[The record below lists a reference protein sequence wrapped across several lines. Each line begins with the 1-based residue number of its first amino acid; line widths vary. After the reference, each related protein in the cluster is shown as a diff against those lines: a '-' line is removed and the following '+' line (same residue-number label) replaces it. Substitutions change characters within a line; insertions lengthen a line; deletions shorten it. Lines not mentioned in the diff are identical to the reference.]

1 MHLHR
6 MRGGRHGSWRARRAA
21 LTGLVALALA
31 VGVAPAQATAGQ
43 GRAGDS
49 SAPTTTGKTAATRAS
64 HPVKD
69 PNLPTLPDGFGPT
82 PAERRAMERAGAAA
96 RSSGNKVAVA
106 ALTTPVQ
113 QVRALP
119 RGGFELDSNPK
130 PVRTRQHG
138 RWVPIDLR
146 LRPAAGGRLAPAA
159 TAYGSV
165 SFSAGG
171 NAPLVST
178 SYGHAT
184 MSVAWPG
191 RLPAPVVKGTTATYR
206 DALPGVDLVVAATAA
221 GGFTDTLVVKN
232 RAAAADPAV
241 KSLRLGT
248 TVTGGGLR
256 RAPDGGLSL
265 LDTRGR
271 DVLDA
276 PAAQMWD
283 SNTTLRPAHATRVT
297 PGAKVAADASDAGH
311 PGLAAR
317 LAPVGLSTSA
327 KSLVLKPDTRL
338 LTSRGTVFP
347 LYVDPTFNWHPY
359 DPAAPHFD
367 EIKQGCPNTSFYD
380 KTDALSDSGRLG
392 VGYNGWSEGDCA
404 AGLEHA
410 LYQWKLSSTLYGA
423 HINTATVNATEVYS
437 ASCSSSYTVNLHWS
451 GGFGKGTDW
460 SNRPGFN
467 SYSTSASYARAW
479 NPTYCPSNGD
489 VTHGLNV
496 LTPIKADALGHS
508 STFAVTLKEDSAEDA
523 HNASGFSRFADNP
536 SLEIFYNTIPN
547 VPAVSTMSAV
557 SGAHSAGCD
566 TIAPY
571 PYMGKTIAS
580 TPPVLKAKVS
590 DGDGDK
596 LQATFQYWVDG
607 STTKATVLS
616 GDNLASGSYA
626 TASLPSSFTS
636 ALTNGKIVDW
646 QAKVTDGEDTT
657 AYSSTCHFVAQPTA
671 PDEPTVSSE
680 NSLYPDTDNGGA
692 AGAVAGTAGTFDVV
706 TSGGASATKFVYS
719 LDVGLDPTVSP
730 PASQTVPATSNA
742 GKVTVTPYAPGPH
755 TLYVYAIDAA
765 GDFSATHPYR
775 FLATGHTPTTCAS
788 LTACYNNTGISADA
802 TPSQADMDG
811 TGSSYSA
818 TDLNN
823 VGWTSGGK
831 VTIDGATFT
840 LPAFGSGQKD
850 NVLAAN
856 QTVTYS
862 GSGNALEFLASSSY
876 SNFTDPGAINGQA
889 TAPYVPAGS
898 AVTGTYCFTGT
909 TPDGPCAATG
919 TVNYTD
925 GTSTSYAL
933 TVPGWTV
940 TDDSIA
946 AVILPHRNNA
956 SGQTASKRRLYAFS
970 VPLDPSRTIASVTLP
985 DVGNKIGNHTPSLH
999 VFSLATRNTTSR
1011 TAEANGTSVAAPI
1024 GQSWTGAWASPTE
1037 SQIDL
1042 EGGYQDQS
1050 FRIAMRPS
1058 VSGNTVRVKLDNAI
1072 GDHKLS
1078 IAHVTVARSSNAGA
1092 PSAVPA
1098 ATPTTLTFGGSQA
1111 VTIPAGGMV
1120 YSDPL
1125 TFSATANQYLLV
1137 SFHLSNYVPYLVE
1150 HSWADPSYEYIAASD
1165 TGDKTL
1171 DTTGTPFTTGTTTVN
1186 GSFTNL
1192 VTGLDV
1198 TTAGAPT
1205 RAVVGD
1211 SLVDPFEPNTRLST
1225 VLPASSL
1232 AQAGSTTGQSFG
1244 SLAEGIEGN
1253 QLMKDNPYIDD
1264 ADGDPATTDD
1274 DELMGGTSVLARIDR
1289 DILDQPGINDVLL
1302 YEGLEDVVQ
1311 SGRTSDDLETN
1322 GYTALVQQL
1331 RAWGIGTTLTTLTPC
1346 DGYAGGGGSFSDPCT
1361 ATVDAQRAAVND
1373 WLRGDNLGGWWDTP
1387 PVYVA
1392 DVDAALAVP
1401 DSVNGEEKLAPAADS
1416 GDHVNLSTAGV
1427 GTTVGTYY
1435 SPHHSWNLDDGDGY
1449 TFANDTAPTDTA
1461 YAMPD
1466 TTVGNNPLTLSGGTT
1481 WTNDT
1486 TRGEV
1491 LSLDGTSG
1499 CATTG
1504 AGALDTTRSY
1514 SVSAWV
1520 KLSSLPTHNATIAAQ
1535 DGSQTSPFMLQ
1546 YNAAGG
1552 TPGWS
1557 FSLSQ
1562 SDTADAGFWNAYS
1575 SGATAGTWTNL
1586 VGTYDATTRTAKLY
1600 VNGAL
1605 AATATGAVSWS
1616 SSGPF
1621 AVGRGKYDGAATDFT
1636 PGAVSHVQAWNYAL
1650 TPEEADALNRQLL

>member
-1 MHLHR
+1 MPLHR
-6 MRGGRHGSWRARRAA
+6 MRGGRHRPSRARRAA
-21 LTGLVALALA
+21 LTGLVALAVA
-31 VGVAPAQATAGQ
+31 VGVMPAQAVAAS
-43 GRAGDS
+43 R
-49 SAPTTTGKTAATRAS
+49 SAHGAPPGKPGAVRAS

-69 PNLPTLPDGFGPT
+69 PHLPTLPDGFGPT
-82 PAERRAMERAGAAA
+82 PAQRRAMEQAAAGA
-96 RSSGNKVAVA
+96 RRTGDKVTVD

-113 QVRALP
+113 RVRALP
-119 RGGFELDSNPK
+119 TGGFELDGNPK

-146 LRPAAGGRLAPAA
+146 LHTSADGRLAPAA

-165 SFSAGG
+165 SFSTGG
-171 NAPLVST
+171 NSPLVT
-178 SYGHAT
+178 TRYGDAT
-184 MSVAWPG
+184 VSVAWPG

-206 DALPGVDLVVAATAA
+206 SVLPGVDLAVAATGA
-221 GGFTDTLVVKN
+221 GGFTDTLVVRN
-232 RAAAADPAV
+232 RSAAADPAL
-241 KSLRLGT
+241 KSLKLGT
-248 TVTGGGLR
+248 AVGGGRLR
-256 RAPDGGLSL
+256 GAPDGGLSL
-265 LDTRGR
+265 LDTHGR
-271 DVLDA
+271 DVMDA

-283 SNTTLRPAHATRVT
+283 SDTTLRPMGSSARRTA
-297 PGAKVAADASDAGH
+297 GAKVAADASDAAH

-317 LAPVGLSTSA
+317 QAPVALRASA
-327 KSLVLKPDTRL
+327 KAITLRPDARL
-338 LTSRGTVFP
+338 LTGSKTVFP
-347 LYVDPTFNWHPY
+347 VYVDPTFNWHPY

-404 AGLEHA
+404 AGSEHA

-437 ASCSSSYTVNLHWS
+437 ASCSSSYTVDLHWS

-479 NPTYCPSNGD
+479 NPTFCPSNGD

-496 LTPIKADALGHS
+496 LTPIKSDAAGHS
-508 STFAVTLKEDSAEDA
+508 STFAVTLKEDSAESS
-523 HNASGFSRFADNP
+523 HSASGFSRFTDNP

-547 VPAVSTMSAV
+547 VPSVGTMSAV

-566 TIAPY
+566 TKSPY
-571 PYMGKTIAS
+571 PYMGKTVAS

-596 LQATFQYWVDG
+596 LRATFQYWVDG
-607 STTKATVLS
+607 STTKATGLS

-626 TASLPSSFTS
+626 AFSLPSSFTS

-646 QAKVTDGEDTT
+646 QAKVTDGEDTS
-657 AYSSTCHFVAQPTA
+657 AYSSICHFVAQPTA
-671 PDEPTVSSE
+671 PDEPTVTSE

-692 AGAVAGTAGTFDVV
+692 AGAVAGTAGTFDVA

-719 LDVGLDPTVSP
+719 LDVGLDPTVTP
-730 PASQTVPATSNA
+730 PASQTVPASSNA

-775 FLATGHTPTTCAS
+775 FLARGHTASTCTS

-811 TGSSYSA
+811 TGGSYSA

-856 QTVTYS
+856 QTVAYN

-876 SNFTDPGAINGQA
+876 SNATDPGAIDGQA

-898 AVTGTYCFTGT
+898 SVTGSYCFTGT

-919 TVNYTD
+919 TINYTD
-925 GTSTSYAL
+925 GTSASYAL

-940 TDDSIA
+940 ADDSIA
-946 AVILPHRNNA
+946 AVVLPHRNNP

-970 VPLDPSRTIASVTLP
+970 VPLDPARTIASVTLP
-985 DVGNKIGNHTPSLH
+985 DIGNHIGNQTPSLH
-999 VFSLATRNTTSR
+999 IFSLATRNTTVR
-1011 TAEANGTSVAAPI
+1011 TAESNGTSVAAPS
-1024 GQSWTGAWASPTE
+1024 GQTWTGAWAGPTDGE
-1037 SQIDL
+1037 DGAMGPFGNQT
-1042 EGGYQDQS
+1042 
-1050 FRIAMRPS
+1050 FRIALRPS
-1058 VSGNTVRVKLDNAI
+1058 VSGNTVRIKLDNAL
-1072 GDHKLS
+1072 GSSKLS
-1078 IAHVTVARSSNAGA
+1078 IGHATVATSSDTSPDPYEPSSVPVSTPTSLTFSGSQSVTV
-1092 PSAVPA
+1092 
-1098 ATPTTLTFGGSQA
+1098 
-1111 VTIPAGGMV
+1111 PAGGMI

-1125 TFSATANQYLLV
+1125 PFTVTRNRFLLV
-1137 SFHLSNYVPYLVE
+1137 SYYLTNSVTAIVG
-1150 HSWADPSYEYIAASD
+1150 HSLDDTGLEYLADPG
-1165 TGDKTL
+1165 TGDNTTN
-1171 DTTGTPFTTGTTTVN
+1171 TTGTPFTSSKWEGTPVTDLLTGV
-1186 GSFTNL
+1186 
-1192 VTGLDV
+1192 DV

-1205 RAVVGD
+1205 RAIVGD
-1211 SLVDPFEPNTRLST
+1211 GEVDTPRANSYPSGTLIDD
-1225 VLPASSL
+1225 VLQRADAS
-1232 AQAGSTTGQSFG
+1232 TGQSFG
-1244 SLAEGIEGN
+1244 EITEGIASN
-1253 QLMKDNPYIDD
+1253 QIMSDY
-1264 ADGDPATTDD
+1264 ADGTPPATGPS
-1274 DELMGGTSVLARIDR
+1274 LLSRIDR
-1289 DILDQPGINDVLL
+1289 DVLDQPGMNSVLV
-1302 YEGLEDVVQ
+1302 YEGLEDVLEG
-1311 SGRTSDDLETN
+1311 GRTDVDLETN

-1331 RAWGIGTTLTTLTPC
+1331 TAWGIGTTVSTLTPC
-1346 DGYAGGGGSFSDPCT
+1346 DGYPGGGTSTSSPVNDPCT
-1361 ATVDAQRAAVND
+1361 TTVDGYRSSVND
-1373 WLRGDNLGGWWDTP
+1373 WLRSSNLGGWWDTP
-1387 PVYVA
+1387 PVFVT
-1392 DVDAALAVP
+1392 DIDSALATI
-1401 DSVNGEEKLAPAADS
+1401 DTTNGEEKLAPGADS
-1416 GDHVNLSTAGV
+1416 WDHINPKPAGIGAVV
-1427 GTTVGTYY
+1427 GAYD
-1435 SPHHSWNLDDGDGY
+1435 SPHNTWNLDDGDGY

-1466 TTVGNNPLTLSGGTT
+1466 PTVGNNPLSLSGGTT

-1499 CATTG
+1499 YAASGTSALNTTG
-1504 AGALDTTRSY
+1504 SY

-1520 KLSSLPTHNATIAAQ
+1520 DMSSLPSHNATIAAQ

-1546 YNAAGG
+1546 YNDSYNG

-1557 FSLSQ
+1557 FSLSK
-1562 SDTADAGFWNAYS
+1562 SDTADTGFWNAYAA
-1575 SGATAGTWTNL
+1575 GATAGTWTQL
-1586 VGTYDATTRTAKLY
+1586 LGTYDATTQTAKLY
-1600 VNGAL
+1600 VNGVL
-1605 AATATGAVSWS
+1605 AATVTGATSWS
-1616 SSGPF
+1616 SPGAF
-1621 AVGRGKYDGAATDFT
+1621 TVGRSKYDGAATDFV

>member
-6 MRGGRHGSWRARRAA
+6 MRGGRHGSWRARRVA
-21 LTGLVALALA
+21 LTGFVALAVA
-31 VGVAPAQATAGQ
+31 VGVVPAQALTAGQ

-49 SAPTTTGKTAATRAS
+49 SAPTSSDRTAAARAS

-69 PNLPTLPDGFGPT
+69 PNLPALPDGFGPT

-178 SYGHAT
+178 GYGHAT
-184 MSVAWPG
+184 MTVAWPR

-206 DALPGVDLVVAATAA
+206 EALPGVDLVVAATAA

-232 RAAAADPAV
+232 RAAAYDPAV
-241 KSLRLGT
+241 KALRLGT

-283 SNTTLRPAHATRVT
+283 SNTTLRPAHAARVT

-317 LAPVGLSTSA
+317 LAPVGLNTSA
-327 KSLVLKPDTRL
+327 TSLTLTPDTRL
-338 LTSRGTVFP
+338 LTGRSTVFP

-536 SLEIFYNTIPN
+536 SLEIFYNTVPN
-547 VPAVSTMSAV
+547 TPAVSTMSAV

-566 TIAPY
+566 TSAPY

-607 STTKATVLS
+607 STTRATVLS

-657 AYSSTCHFVAQPTA
+657 GYSSICHFVAQPTA

-692 AGAVAGTAGTFDVV
+692 AGAVAGTAGTFDVA

-730 PASQTVPATSNA
+730 PASQTVTATSNA
-742 GKVTVTPYAPGPH
+742 AKVTVTPYAPGPH
-755 TLYVYAIDAA
+755 TLYAYAIDAA

-956 SGQTASKRRLYAFS
+956 SGQTAGKRRLYAFS

-999 VFSLATRNTTSR
+999 VFSLATRNTTVR
-1011 TAEANGTSVAAPI
+1011 TTESNGTNVAAPS
-1024 GQSWTGAWASPTE
+1024 GQTWTGAWGSP
-1037 SQIDL
+1037 S
-1042 EGGYQDQS
+1042 EGEDGGMGPFGNQT
-1050 FRIAMRPS
+1050 FRVALRPS
-1058 VSGNTVRVKLDNAI
+1058 VSGSTVRIKLDNAL
-1072 GDHKLS
+1072 GSSKLS
-1078 IAHVTVARSSNAGA
+1078 IGHVTVATSSDTVPDPGEPSSVPAGA
-1092 PSAVPA
+1092 PTS
-1098 ATPTTLTFGGSQA
+1098 LTFSGSQS
-1111 VTIPAGGMV
+1111 VTVPAGGMI

-1125 TFSATANQYLLV
+1125 PFTVTRNRFLLV
-1137 SFHLSNYVPYLVE
+1137 SYFLTNSVSSIVWHTAANTGLEYL
-1150 HSWADPSYEYIAASD
+1150 ADPG
-1165 TGDKTL
+1165 TGDKTT
-1171 DTTGTPFTTGTTTVN
+1171 DTTGTPFTSSKWGGTP
-1186 GSFTNL
+1186 
-1192 VTGLDV
+1192 VTHLLTDLDV

-1205 RAVVGD
+1205 RGIIGDGEFDTSRPD
-1211 SLVDPFEPNTRLST
+1211 SLPSGTQIDDVLQRADAST
-1225 VLPASSL
+1225 DQNLGEINEGISANQIMSDYADGPLPASGPSL
-1232 AQAGSTTGQSFG
+1232 LS
-1244 SLAEGIEGN
+1244 
-1253 QLMKDNPYIDD
+1253 
-1264 ADGDPATTDD
+1264 
-1274 DELMGGTSVLARIDR
+1274 RIDR
-1289 DILDQPGINDVLL
+1289 DVLDQPGMNSVLV
-1302 YEGLEDVVQ
+1302 YEGLEDVLE
-1311 SGRTSDDLETN
+1311 SGRTDVDMETN

-1331 RAWGIGTTLTTLTPC
+1331 TAWGIGTTVSTLTPC
-1346 DGYAGGGGSFSDPCT
+1346 DGYTGGGTSTTSPVNDPCT
-1361 ATVDAQRAAVND
+1361 TTVDQYRSAVND
-1373 WLRGDNLGGWWDTP
+1373 WLRSYNLGGWWDTP
-1387 PVYVA
+1387 PIFVT
-1392 DVDAALAVP
+1392 DIDTTLATI
-1401 DSVNGEEKLAPAADS
+1401 DTANGEEKLAPGADS
-1416 GDHVNLSTAGV
+1416 WDHLNPKPAGFGAIV
-1427 GTTVGTYY
+1427 GVYD

-1466 TTVGNNPLTLSGGTT
+1466 PTVGNDALTLSGGTG

-1491 LSLDGTSG
+1491 LNLDGTSG
-1499 CATTG
+1499 YAASGTS
-1504 AGALDTTRSY
+1504 ALDTTRSY

-1535 DGSQTSPFMLQ
+1535 DGNQTSPFMLQ
-1546 YNAAGG
+1546 YNATGG

-1557 FSLSQ
+1557 FSLSK
-1562 SDTADAGFWNAYS
+1562 SDTADAQFWNAYA
-1575 SGATAGTWTNL
+1575 SGVTAGTWTDL
-1586 VGTYDATTRTAKLY
+1586 VGTYDATTHTAKLY
-1600 VNGAL
+1600 VNGTL
-1605 AATATGAVSWS
+1605 AATATGVASWS
-1616 SSGPF
+1616 ASGPF
-1621 AVGRGKYDGAATDFT
+1621 TVGRGEYNGAATDFT

>member
-1 MHLHR
+1 MPLHR
-6 MRGGRHGSWRARRAA
+6 MRGNRHGSSRARRAA

-31 VGVAPAQATAGQ
+31 AGVEPAQALTDGQ
-43 GRAGDS
+43 SAHGAS
-49 SAPTTTGKTAATRAS
+49 SAGTSSAKPAPVRAS

-69 PNLPTLPDGFGPT
+69 PGLPTLPDGFGPT
-82 PAERRAMERAGAAA
+82 AAQRRAMERAGATA
-96 RSSGNKVAVA
+96 RQTGDKATVG

-119 RGGFELDSNPK
+119 KGGFELDSNPK

-146 LRPAAGGRLAPAA
+146 LHATADGRLAPAA
-159 TAYGSV
+159 TAYGTV
-165 SFSAGG
+165 SFSSGG
-171 NAPLVST
+171 SAPLVAT
-178 SYGHAT
+178 RYGAT
-184 MSVAWPG
+184 TLSVGWPH
-191 RLPAPVVKGTTATYR
+191 RLPAPAIKGATATYR
-206 DALPGVDLVVAATAA
+206 DVLPGVNLVVAATAA

-232 RAAAADPAV
+232 RTAAADPALAG
-241 KSLRLGT
+241 LRLAT
-248 TVTGGGLR
+248 TITGGRLHS
-256 RAPDGGLSL
+256 APGGGLSL
-265 LDTRGR
+265 ADARGR

-276 PAAQMWD
+276 PSAQMWD
-283 SNTTLRPAHATRVT
+283 SNTTLRPAHSTRT
-297 PGAKVAADASDAGH
+297 TAGAKVAADASDAAH
-311 PGLAAR
+311 PGLAASQ
-317 LAPVGLSTSA
+317 APVGLSTSDRA
-327 KSLVLKPDTRL
+327 LTLRPDARL
-338 LTSRGTVFP
+338 LTNRKTVFP
-347 LYVDPTFNWHPY
+347 VYVDPTFNWHPY

-489 VTHGLNV
+489 VTHGLSV
-496 LTPIKADALGHS
+496 LTPIKADASGHS

-523 HNASGFSRFADNP
+523 HNASGFSRFTDNP
-536 SLEIFYNTIPN
+536 SLEIFYNIIPS
-547 VPAVSTMSAV
+547 VPAAGTMSAV

-566 TIAPY
+566 TTTPY

-607 STTKATVLS
+607 STTKATVTS

-626 TASLPSSFTS
+626 TASLPAGFTS

-646 QAKVTDGEDTT
+646 QARVTDGEDTT
-657 AYSSTCHFVAQPTA
+657 AYSSICHFVAQPTA
-671 PDEPTVSSE
+671 PDEPTVTSE
-680 NSLYPDTDNGGA
+680 NSLFPDTDNGGA
-692 AGAVAGTAGTFDVV
+692 AGAVAGTAGTFDVA

-730 PASQTVPATSNA
+730 SASQTVTATSNA
-742 GKVTVTPYAPGPH
+742 AKVTVTPYAPGPH

-775 FLATGHTPTTCAS
+775 FLATGHTATTCAS

-856 QTVTYS
+856 QTITYS
-862 GSGNALEFLASSSY
+862 GSGNALQFLASSSY
-876 SNFTDPGAINGQA
+876 SNFTDPGALNGQA

-919 TVNYTD
+919 TINYTD
-925 GTSTSYAL
+925 GSSASYSL

-940 TDDSIA
+940 ADDSIA
-946 AVILPHRNNA
+946 SVILPHRNNA

-970 VPLDPSRTIASVTLP
+970 VPVDPARTIASVTLP
-985 DVGNKIGNHTPSLH
+985 DVGNHIGNHTPSLH
-999 VFSLATRNTTSR
+999 IFSLATRNTTAR
-1011 TAEANGTSVAAPI
+1011 TTESNGTGVAAPS
-1024 GQSWTGAWASPTE
+1024 GQTWTGAWASPTE
-1037 SQIDL
+1037 GEDGAMGPFGNQT
-1042 EGGYQDQS
+1042 
-1050 FRIAMRPS
+1050 FRVALRPS
-1058 VSGNTVRVKLDNAI
+1058 VSGTTVRIKLDNAL
-1072 GDHKLS
+1072 GSSKLS
-1078 IAHVTVARSSNAGA
+1078 IGHATIATSSDTSPDPAEPSSVPSGTPTSLTFSGSQSVTV
-1092 PSAVPA
+1092 
-1098 ATPTTLTFGGSQA
+1098 
-1111 VTIPAGGMV
+1111 PAGGMI

-1125 TFSATANQYLLV
+1125 PFTVTRNRFLLASYYLTNSVTAI
-1137 SFHLSNYVPYLVE
+1137 VE
-1150 HSWADPSYEYIAASD
+1150 HTAANTGLEYLADTG
-1165 TGDKTL
+1165 TGDKTT
-1171 DTTGTPFTTGTTTVN
+1171 DTTGTPFTSSKWTGTPITHLLTDV
-1186 GSFTNL
+1186 
-1192 VTGLDV
+1192 DV

-1205 RAVVGD
+1205 RGIIGD
-1211 SLVDPFEPNTRLST
+1211 GEFDTSRSESLPSGTQIDDVLQRADAST
-1225 VLPASSL
+1225 DQAFGEITEGISANQIMSDYADGAFPASGPSL
-1232 AQAGSTTGQSFG
+1232 LS
-1244 SLAEGIEGN
+1244 
-1253 QLMKDNPYIDD
+1253 
-1264 ADGDPATTDD
+1264 
-1274 DELMGGTSVLARIDR
+1274 RIDR
-1289 DILDQPGINDVLL
+1289 DVLDQPGMSSVLI
-1302 YEGLEDVVQ
+1302 YEGLEDVLEG
-1311 SGRTSDDLETN
+1311 GRTDVDLETN

-1331 RAWGIGTTLTTLTPC
+1331 TGWGIGTAVSTLTPC
-1346 DGYAGGGGSFSDPCT
+1346 DGYAGGGTSTTSPVNDPCT
-1361 ATVDAQRAAVND
+1361 TTVDQYRSAVND
-1373 WLRGDNLGGWWDTP
+1373 WLRSYNLGGWWDIP
-1387 PVYVA
+1387 PVFVTDIDSTLA
-1392 DVDAALAVP
+1392 TIDAT
-1401 DSVNGEEKLAPAADS
+1401 NGEEKLAPGADS
-1416 GDHVNLSTAGV
+1416 YDHLNPKPAGIGAIV
-1427 GTTVGTYY
+1427 GSYD
-1435 SPHHSWNLDDGDGY
+1435 SPHHAWNLDDGDGY

-1466 TTVGNNPLTLSGGTT
+1466 ATVGNNPLTLSGGTT
-1481 WTNDT
+1481 WANDT

-1499 CATTG
+1499 YAASGTS
-1504 AGALDTTRSY
+1504 ALDTTRSY

-1520 KLSSLPTHNATIAAQ
+1520 KLSSLPSHNATIAAQ

-1546 YNAAGG
+1546 YNDATG

-1557 FSLSQ
+1557 FSMSR
-1562 SDTADAGFWNAYS
+1562 SDTTDPGFWNAYAA
-1575 SGATAGTWTNL
+1575 GATANTWTHL
-1586 VGTYDATTRTAKLY
+1586 VGTYDATTQTAKLY
-1600 VNGAL
+1600 VNGTL
-1605 AATATGAVSWS
+1605 AATATGVTSWS
-1616 SSGPF
+1616 SSGAF
-1621 AVGRGKYDGAATDFT
+1621 TVGRGRYNGAATDFV
-1636 PGAVSHVQAWNYAL
+1636 PGMVSHVQAWNYAL